1 MKTSNAGTYKKILL
15 YTVLAFITLLL
26 IFPLALK
33 KYLAT
38 PHAAAQ
44 VSRMLSGNLGQ
55 PVVVNSIDISDGTLR
70 LKGLSLANP
79 AGFPSSKLLAA
90 DSIAIKPLWLEL
102 LSGNRIFDSIA
113 VAGVTVELHRNSS
126 GAWNFDGLQRRLSSS
141 KPSSAEVL
149 IRQLTITKA
158 AVRVNGQGIGGLALN
173 ISNLATKGSGRS
185 GFKLEFDDPGRNHY
199 ALSGKMLLGSDPE
212 LEMSLSSPFI
222 SLKSLPQVLK
232 VESAYLPE
240 RGKADLLLSVDLRKG
255 VVRGGGKLNFSS
267 AVMPAAGRGG
277 IFSGNLSL
285 AGSYDLR
292 KDSLAL
298 DQLTLHLNK
307 LLAVRASGS
316 VRELKRARH
325 FLIDVATDEI
335 DIALLAPL
343 IPELERRKLII
354 GGKLEKGFLHLA
366 GNAAAGIAAA
376 SGKLGFSH
384 VMLRQDKRLYF
395 DDLNVTAAL
404 SGTGN
409 SLTVTGKAT
418 QAKSAGEPLLESVD
432 APFKVTSNRHFANFK
447 VQLPAL
453 NARAQDMAVSGS
465 LSYAGG
471 SGLIENAKVKA
482 RDFSASLGRF
492 SARIPVKQ
500 VSSKTVRYPLIADFS
515 RCDIS
520 RGDAS
525 VKKLS
530 GSIRGAYAWNPN
542 GKWLEGTAELSAE
555 KAAWQGKESAAPV
568 VRVLFSESGGQADL
582 KASLLGGTVTGGAL
596 FNPFALQEKVAFNI
610 RAKGI
615 QLAGVNKYAGLKGDT
630 ALSAGALDA
639 GCTGGYERSA
649 GLVCHVEANGHDMAV
664 TGRGGK
670 TLLSAAGIRLN
681 ADLSGKRLVVNEAL
695 LTSGKYVSVRAAGT
709 LENVFPP
716 DRQGRINFTVPATSL
731 AAVADS
737 FINVLPRSIQEATV
751 AGNVAAAGAVSLQ
764 GGRILVD
771 GAVTLDNINIE
782 APTENIK
789 VSGII
794 GVLPLSLDLAG
805 KAVVTPPASTRFS
818 RQNYAALMDQLR
830 RTTEKGES
838 ITIGSSSFGGL
849 SMDSTK
855 LRLRAARGVTEIISL
870 ESLLY
875 GGVLL
880 GKGFIAAQNGLFY
893 RGDLLFNDLSL
904 VRLCKAFPAITGYM
918 SGKIDGILSVQSEG
932 KKLADISGFAEFW
945 ARETAGEKMLV
956 SKEFLQRLSGKKLSG
971 FFFSSDRVYDHAG
984 LTAALE
990 NGFLSFDALD
1000 ISHTNFLG
1008 VRDLSVT
1015 IAPGQNRI
1023 AIDHLLNSIK
1033 EATVRGKSSA
1043 GGAGKDA
1050 PVAAPPAT
1058 EFKWAE

>member
-15 YTVLAFITLLL
+15 YTVLAVITLLL
-26 IFPLALK
+26 LFPLALK

-38 PHAAAQ
+38 PHAASQ
-44 VSRMLSGNLGQ
+44 VSRMLSGNLDQ
-55 PVVVNSIDISDGTLR
+55 AVVVDSIDISDGALR
-70 LKGLSLANP
+70 LKGFSLANP
-79 AGFPSSKLLAA
+79 VGFPSSKLLAV
-90 DSIAIKPLWLEL
+90 DSIAIKPQWLKL
-102 LSGNRIFDSIA
+102 LSGNRAFDSIA
-113 VAGVTVELHRNSS
+113 VAGVSVELRRNSS
-126 GAWNFDGLQRRLSSS
+126 GAWNFDGLQRRFSSS
-141 KPSSAEVL
+141 KPSSDEVF
-149 IRQLTITKA
+149 IHQLSISKA
-158 AVRVNGQGIGGLALN
+158 AVKINGQGFAGLALN

-199 ALSGKMLLGSDPE
+199 ALSGKMRLGSDPE
-212 LEMSLSSPFI
+212 LEMSLSSPSI
-222 SLKSLPQVLK
+222 SLKSLSQVLK
-232 VESAYLPE
+232 AESAYLPE
-240 RGKADLLLSVDLRKG
+240 RGKADLLLSADLRKG

-285 AGSYDLR
+285 AGSYDLQ

-298 DQLTLHLNK
+298 DHLTLHLNR
-307 LLAVRASGS
+307 LLAVRVSGS

-335 DIALLAPL
+335 DIASLAPL
-343 IPELERRKLII
+343 IPELERRKLSI
-354 GGKLEKGFLHLA
+354 GGKLEKGFLHLS
-366 GNAAAGIAAA
+366 GNAAVGIAAG

-384 VMLRQDKRLYF
+384 VILRQDKRLYF

-404 SGTGN
+404 SATGK

-418 QAKSAGEPLLESVD
+418 QAKSAGEPLLETVD
-432 APFKVTSNRHFANFK
+432 APFKVSANRHFANLR

-453 NARAQDMAVSGS
+453 SARALGMAVSGS

-500 VSSKTVRYPLIADFS
+500 VSSKTGRYRFDADFS
-515 RCDIS
+515 GGDIR
-520 RGDAS
+520 RGDTS

-530 GSIRGAYAWNPN
+530 GSIRGAYAWNPK
-542 GKWLEGTAELSAE
+542 GKWLEGTVELSAE
-555 KAAWQGKESAAPV
+555 KAAWQGKASAAPAV
-568 VRVLFSESGGQADL
+568 TILFSESGGQADF
-582 KASLLGGTVTGGAL
+582 KASVLGGTVSGGAL

-610 RAKGI
+610 SAKGI
-615 QLAGVNKYAGLKGDT
+615 QLAGVKKYAGLGGDT
-630 ALSAGALDA
+630 ALSAGTLDA
-639 GCTGGYERSA
+639 GCSGVYSRSA
-649 GLVCHVEANGHDMAV
+649 GLVCHLEADGQNMAM

-695 LTSGKYVSVRAAGT
+695 LTAGKDVSVRAAGT

-716 DRQGRINFTVPATSL
+716 DRQGRIAFTVPVTSL

-737 FINVLPRSIQEATV
+737 FINLLPRSIQEATV
-751 AGNVAAAGAVSLQ
+751 AGNVAATGAANLQ

-789 VSGII
+789 VTGIN

-805 KAVVTPPASTRFS
+805 KEVVTPPASTSFS
-818 RQNYAALMDQLR
+818 RLNYAALKDQLR
-830 RTTEKGES
+830 RTTEKGDS

-849 SMDSTK
+849 SVDSTK

-870 ESLLY
+870 ESSLY
-875 GGVLL
+875 DGVLL
-880 GKGFIAAQNGLFY
+880 GKGFIAAQNGILY

-918 SGKIDGILSVQSEG
+918 SGKIDGILSVRGEG
-932 KKLADISGFAEFW
+932 KKLSDISGFAEFW

-971 FFFSSDRVYDHAG
+971 FFFSSDRAYDHAG
-984 LTAALE
+984 ITAALE
-990 NGFLSFDALD
+990 SGYLSFDALD

-1033 EATVRGKSSA
+1033 EATVRGKGSA
-1043 GGAGKDA
+1043 GAAGKDA